1 MWTPFYCSRW
11 LLPATSAP
19 PSGLLSLWNRKPH
32 KPVLPDIIL
41 VMAFYHSN
49 WKVAK
54 TDVVSSS
61 FSVFTRR
68 EGPVIGYPSSVCY
81 RKWRCLCGQNS
92 DDQSNYYSTNLHY
105 FKNRQFFN
113 NFLQHVLI
121 IFTPKSSP
129 RLLSDPH
136 SPPDPHSQL
145 YVQFIY
151 PAYPCKWGHLPECV
165 LASTPLKK
173 TASHFHGSHQL
184 FTGPQ

>member
-1 MWTPFYCSRW
+1 MLWIINAPYSGALDWSILSKWNCSGKIRGCGLTVGGVTGNRLGVLKRLSASQVCSVSCLRFEMWTPFYCSCW

-61 FSVFTRR
+61 ISVFMRR

-92 DDQSNYYSTNLHY
+92 DHQSNY
-105 FKNRQFFN
+105 
-113 NFLQHVLI
+113 
-121 IFTPKSSP
+121 
-129 RLLSDPH
+129 
-136 SPPDPHSQL
+136 
-145 YVQFIY
+145 
-151 PAYPCKWGHLPECV
+151 
-165 LASTPLKK
+165 
-173 TASHFHGSHQL
+173 
-184 FTGPQ
+184 